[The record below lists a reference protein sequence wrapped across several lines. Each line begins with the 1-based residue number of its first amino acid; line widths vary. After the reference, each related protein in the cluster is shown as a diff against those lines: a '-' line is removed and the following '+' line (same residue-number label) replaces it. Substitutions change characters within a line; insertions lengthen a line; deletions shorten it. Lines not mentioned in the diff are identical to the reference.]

1 MGAWG
6 EGNFENDTALDWVG
20 DLIEAD
26 DVTLVARAIAAVVQ
40 EDEYLDA
47 GLGCI
52 GLAATEVVAAL
63 RGHPAEYL
71 PQELTG
77 WVAANRGVPAETW
90 VADCRAAVARIRDP
104 QVSELYELW
113 EEGGDPATEW
123 HAILDDLVE
132 RLA

>member
-26 DVTLVARAIAAVVQ
+26 DVTLVTRAIAAALQ
-40 EDEYLDA
+40 GNEYLDA
-47 GLGCI
+47 DVGCI
-52 GLAATEVVAAL
+52 GLAAAEVVAAL
-63 RGHPAEYL
+63 RGHPAEHL
-71 PQELTG
+71 PQEVTG
-77 WVAANRGVPAETW
+77 WVAANQSVPAETL

-104 QVSELYELW
+104 QVSELCQLW

-123 HAILDDLVE
+123 HAVLDDLLG
-132 RLA
+132 RLV